1 MVVRMPNKNKKLEQ
15 IYQILN
21 EKDSVFN
28 LYDKEYF
35 VKTCHTFSLDKEN
48 DEYVVAG
55 SVYLDRERAIN
66 ASGYIVVRV
75 TKNDLKLFPKNFEK
89 EDVLLVTKGL
99 SVFVKRKDVGKV
111 VLDSV

>member
-1 MVVRMPNKNKKLEQ
+1 MVVKMPNKNKRLEQ

-21 EKDSVFN
+21 EKDSTFN
-28 LYDKEYF
+28 LYDKECF
-35 VKTCHTFSLDKEN
+35 VKTCHIFSFDEEN

-55 SVYLDRERAIN
+55 AIYLDKERASDV
-66 ASGYIVVRV
+66 SGYIVVRV
-75 TKNDLKLFPKNFEK
+75 TKNDLKHFPKTFEK
-89 EDVLLVTKGL
+89 EDLFLETKGM